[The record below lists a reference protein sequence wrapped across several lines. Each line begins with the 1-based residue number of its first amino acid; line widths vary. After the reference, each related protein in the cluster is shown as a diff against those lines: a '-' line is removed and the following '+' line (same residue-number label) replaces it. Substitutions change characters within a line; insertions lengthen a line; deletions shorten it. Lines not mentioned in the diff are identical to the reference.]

1 MPYSKYANIIDIYLF
16 CKYNKFAYMKH
27 FILRG
32 LYLMSQEFT
41 YIVIYIIEAFIA
53 YLYLSIS
60 YKKKKSVM
68 YSVLITA
75 ICYASQF
82 CFSLVG
88 NVTLNMTSF
97 LMFNFILMILAFD
110 ITLPACIFNAFV
122 MTTLMTTCELVSGNI
137 IGSIFTSNKS
147 VLLNSNRILM
157 LVITS
162 KALYLLTLFIL
173 AMVLRIYHGE
183 KIIYTLEN
191 TLLAVIPLLSF
202 VMLIILF
209 YICCSSPLSRLQDF
223 LIVICSICLII
234 INILVFWI
242 QNYSG
247 NKHREMMKLQ
257 AALQAEAEET
267 HYYKML
273 ENHDKEQRIL
283 IHDIKNHL
291 AAISAMAQD
300 DESHNIQIY
309 IDHLITAPALN
320 TRIVQ
325 TDNTHFNLL
334 MSRYISICQSKH
346 ITLNLDIINCKIDY
360 LQPEEITS
368 LFSNLLD
375 NAVSAA
381 ETAAEHIIDFK
392 INEKGEHNTIISID
406 NSCDIPPDY
415 DADNMPMTTKHDT
428 SRHGYGMK
436 SIRRIIDHH
445 DGNIYSHFDE
455 KEHVYH
461 TIINMFH

>member
-1 MPYSKYANIIDIYLF
+1 
-16 CKYNKFAYMKH
+16 MKH
-27 FILRG
+27 L
-32 LYLMSQEFT
+32 LPT
-41 YIVIYIIEAFIA
+41 YIF
-53 YLYLSIS
+53 LYHIR
-60 YKKKKSVM
+60 KKKCH
-68 YSVLITA
+68 VLRTYY
-75 ICYASQF
+75 CYMLRIPVLF
-82 CFSLVG
+82 FLVG

-110 ITLPACIFNAFV
+110 ITLPACIFNALV

-283 IHDIKNHL
+283 IHDIK
-291 AAISAMAQD
+291 
-300 DESHNIQIY
+300 
-309 IDHLITAPALN
+309 
-320 TRIVQ
+320 
-325 TDNTHFNLL
+325 
-334 MSRYISICQSKH
+334 
-346 ITLNLDIINCKIDY
+346 ITLLLY
-360 LQPEEITS
+360 LPWPRTM
-368 LFSNLLD
+368 N
-375 NAVSAA
+375 
-381 ETAAEHIIDFK
+381 
-392 INEKGEHNTIISID
+392 
-406 NSCDIPPDY
+406 
-415 DADNMPMTTKHDT
+415 
-428 SRHGYGMK
+428 
-436 SIRRIIDHH
+436 
-445 DGNIYSHFDE
+445 
-455 KEHVYH
+455 H
-461 TIINMFH
+461 TIYRFTLTIL